1 MTREN
6 AKKQA
11 EVMMAYAEGK
21 PIQVKD
27 VCSYGPWE
35 DAVNPLFDWSSR
47 QYRIKP
53 EQNYV
58 PYKDAYEFLEAL
70 INHSC
75 SLRLKDTSGRIRNI
89 EQIDFTDNTIK
100 VSTSPI
106 RPEDDSQWYMLSVV
120 LKNFT
125 FTDDAK
131 CGCLN
136 ISNKN
141 LKP

>member
-1 MTREN
+1 MQ
-6 AKKQA
+6 KKQA

-53 EQNYV
+53 EPNYV
-58 PYKDAYEFLEAL
+58 PAYKFMEAL
-70 INHSC
+70 MTHSGNLC
-75 SLRLKDTSGRIRNI
+75 LKDSFGHTRTIK
-89 EQIDFTDNTIK
+89 QIDFIDNTVKI
-100 VSTSPI
+100 SPSPI
-106 RPEDDSQWYMLSVV
+106 RPNDGSQWYKLNVV
-120 LKNFT
+120 LKSFT

-131 CGCLN
+131 CGCLD
-136 ISNKN
+136 ISTKI
-141 LKP
+141 

>member
-35 DAVNPLFDWSSR
+35 DTVNPLFDWSSR
-47 QYRIKP
+47 NYRVKP
-53 EQNYV
+53 EPNYV

-70 INHSC
+70 INHSGD
-75 SLRLKDTSGRIRNI
+75 LILKDSSGRARSI
-89 EQIDFTDNTIK
+89 EQIDFTDNTVKI
-100 VSTSPI
+100 SPSPI
-106 RPEDDSQWYMLSVV
+106 RPDDGPQWYMLSVV
-120 LKNFT
+120 LKSFT
-125 FTDDAK
+125 FTDNAK

-141 LKP
+141 LKS